1 MFLVLPAFLPVFFK
15 IGFVSLSALQHWNC
29 PRGYRLGNENS
40 TCIDID
46 ECLENGLGTCGQT
59 CVNVPGSYFCSCSP
73 GYTLDNDKWACY
85 VDDPAPFLIFS
96 HGNAIFRVDREGT
109 NHERLVA
116 NAGVSVLIDFHYK
129 EEKMY
134 WVDSEKGLLQRVYL
148 NGTKQERLRYVENGV
163 SGFAINWINQDILWA
178 NHRKATIEA
187 TDMNGNNSRV
197 LLKDIGHPT
206 SIAVD
211 PGKRFLFW
219 SSDGAFSSVHRAIL
233 DGTDMR
239 SVLRTTEKIK
249 TISLDF
255 IDMRLFWIQYDSEKD
270 VSRIG
275 SCDYNGGSIHLP
287 KHSARHR
294 LFGISLFTE
303 YFYYSEPKSGTIQR
317 ANKFTGK
324 VIVAIS
330 LKPTFLP
337 PAEVK
342 VVHPFKQPGA
352 RTDARDFEYRSCHLN
367 KENCKRSIC
376 RDDSKT
382 HRCKCSDGFV
392 LSRSR
397 QYCED
402 VNECAFWNHGC
413 TLGCVNIPGS
423 YYCTCPRGF
432 ILLPDRKTCHEL
444 ISCENNHTECSHGC
458 LETSR
463 GPVCFCPEGSVLRVD
478 GKTCSGCTSLDN
490 GGCSQICTSLSPSSW
505 ECGCFPGYKLQGD
518 KRHCTAIGPR
528 PFLLFANGQDIRR
541 ISFDG
546 TDYTSLLDWQMG
558 IVLALDYDPVESK
571 IYFAHTAL
579 KWIERADLD
588 GSNREK
594 IICEAIDIPE
604 GLAVDWINRK
614 LYWTDRGKSYI
625 GRSELNGVRR
635 EMIIKEDIFQP
646 RGIAV
651 HPLAKRL
658 FWTDLGVNPRIESAS
673 LQGIDRLIIASTD
686 LVWPS
691 GITVDCLADK
701 LYWCDAKQSVI
712 ETASLDGSKRRILT
726 QYDVGHPFDVAV
738 FEDHIWFSDWAK
750 PSLTRVD
757 KKTGQ
762 NRVRLRG
769 SMLRPSSV
777 VVVHPLAKPGA
788 DPCLHENGGCD
799 QICEDRFGVAHCSCH
814 KGFMKTQN
822 GKTCQALNIPET
834 AAGGISVQKKAA
846 PQNKTATLET
856 VYQSPLNSRTYG
868 DTNNGEELQTQH
880 LLMAEIMVFDRD
892 DCAVLECNVN
902 AQCVPLEDGAMCQ
915 CLKGFIR
922 EGKSCYDIDECALN
936 MDRCNRYLSDCI
948 NTEGGYVCKCLEGY
962 SGDGLH
968 CYDID
973 ECKLGTHTCAE
984 NTVCTNTEG
993 NYTCTCINGLSGTE
1007 VSCAESAMPSTTS
1020 SSDDNISSEQDGFMG
1035 CPSSYESYCLHG
1047 GVCIYVSILQDYACT
1062 CVTGYVGERCQFSDL
1077 EWWEHQHVEQIK
1089 KRNIT
1094 IAVCIVVLILLL
1106 LLGSLAAYCYRSQNF
1121 YKKNPYAEAI
1131 RNASSSADSENV
1143 TPTSNKPR
1151 FIVVMARNGH
1161 RERRAVD
1168 LRDCET
1174 SDRGHSCSS
1183 ESAYAQ
1189 PQPAT
1194 NNKAAQMVAEEERQQ
1209 GCRQHFLNGRKP
1221 QLGEAERSP
1230 HQLQRSSSP
1239 IAMLESDLHSPAP
1252 SSLLMQPD

>member
-1 MFLVLPAFLPVFFK
+1 MFLVLTVFLPVVFK
-15 IGFVSLSALQHWNC
+15 IGFVSLSVLQHWNC
-29 PRGYRLGNENS
+29 PKGYRLGNENS

-46 ECLENGLGTCGQT
+46 ECLEGGLGTCGQS
-59 CVNVPGSYFCSCSP
+59 CINVPGSYLCSCLP
-73 GYTLDNDKWACY
+73 GYTLDNDRWSCY
-85 VDDPAPFLIFS
+85 ADDPAPFLIFS
-96 HGNAIFRVDREGT
+96 HGNAIFRIDREGT

-116 NAGVSVLIDFHYK
+116 NAGLSVLIDFYYK
-129 EEKMY
+129 DEKMY

-148 NGTKQERLRYVENGV
+148 NGTKQERLCYIEKGV
-163 SGFAINWINQDILWA
+163 SGFAIDWINQDIIWA
-178 NHRKATIEA
+178 NHQKATIEA

-211 PGKRFLFW
+211 PVKRSIFW
-219 SSDGAFSSVHRAIL
+219 SSDSALSSIHRATV

-255 IDMRLFWIQYDSEKD
+255 TDTRLFWIQYDSEED

-287 KHSARHR
+287 IHSARHH
-294 LFGISLFTE
+294 LFGMSLFAE
-303 YFYYSEPKSGTIQR
+303 HLYYSELKTGIIWR

-324 VIVAIS
+324 VIVTIS
-330 LKPTFLP
+330 LKPFLP
-337 PAEVK
+337 PTEIK
-342 VVHPFKQPGA
+342 VVHPFKQPGT
-352 RTDARDFEYRSCHLN
+352 RTDVQDFEHRSCHLN
-367 KENCKRSIC
+367 NGNCKRSIC
-376 RDDSKT
+376 KADSKT
-382 HRCKCSDGFV
+382 HLCKCSNGFV
-392 LSRSR
+392 LSRNR

-444 ISCENNHTECSHGC
+444 ISCANNHTECSHGC
-458 LETSR
+458 LETSK
-463 GPVCFCPEGSVLRVD
+463 GPICFCPGGSVLQVD

-505 ECGCFPGYKLQGD
+505 ECDCFPGYKLQGD
-518 KRHCTAIGPR
+518 KRRCTAIGPR
-528 PFLLFANGQDIRR
+528 PFLLFATGQDIRR

-571 IYFAHTAL
+571 IYFAHTVL
-579 KWIERADLD
+579 KWIERANLD

-594 IICEAIDIPE
+594 IIYEAIDIPE

-625 GRSELNGVRR
+625 GRSELNGIHR
-635 EMIIKEDIFQP
+635 EMIIKEDVLQP

-673 LQGIDRLIIASTD
+673 LQGNDRRVIASMD

-712 ETASLDGSKRRILT
+712 ETANLDGSNRQILA
-726 QYDVGHPFDVAV
+726 QNDVGHPFDVAV

-750 PSLTRVD
+750 PSLMRVD

-777 VVVHPLAKPGA
+777 VVVHPLAKPG
-788 DPCLHENGGCD
+788 
-799 QICEDRFGVAHCSCH
+799 GV
-814 KGFMKTQN
+814 
-822 GKTCQALNIPET
+822 
-834 AAGGISVQKKAA
+834 SVHKKAA
-846 PQNKTATLET
+846 SQNKTATLET
-856 VYQSPLNSRTYG
+856 FHQSPLNSGAYR
-868 DTNNGEELQTQH
+868 DTSNEEELQNKQ
-880 LLMAEIMVFDRD
+880 LLMAEIMLSDQD
-892 DCAVLECNVN
+892 DCAVLECNRN
-902 AQCVPLEDGAMCQ
+902 SQCIPLEGGATCQ
-915 CLKGFIR
+915 CLKGFTR
-922 EGKSCYDIDECALN
+922 KGKSCYDVDECTLN
-936 MDRCNRYLSDCI
+936 MDGCNRRLSDCI
-948 NTEGGYVCKCLEGY
+948 NTEGGYVCKCREGY
-962 SGDGLH
+962 TGDGLR

-973 ECKLGTHTCAE
+973 ECQLGMHTCRDD
-984 NTVCTNTEG
+984 TVCTNTEG
-993 NYTCTCINGLSGTE
+993 NYTCTCLSGPSGARANCT
-1007 VSCAESAMPSTTS
+1007 ESALQSTTS
-1020 SSDDNISSEQDGFMG
+1020 TNGDNISIEQDGFMG
-1035 CPSSYESYCLHG
+1035 CPSSHDSYCLHG

-1077 EWWEHQHVEQIK
+1077 EWWDQQHVEQIK
-1089 KRNIT
+1089 KRNIA
-1094 IAVCIVVLILLL
+1094 IAVCIAVLFLLL
-1106 LLGSLAAYCYRSQNF
+1106 LLGSLAAYCCRSQNF

-1131 RNASSSADSENV
+1131 RNASSSSSADSENV

-1151 FIVVMARNGH
+1151 FLVVMAHNSH
-1161 RERRAVD
+1161 REGRDVE
-1168 LRDCET
+1168 LMDCEAADD
-1174 SDRGHSCSS
+1174 DRSCPS
-1183 ESAYAQ
+1183 E
-1189 PQPAT
+1189 PA
-1194 NNKAAQMVAEEERQQ
+1194 NNKATQMLAEEGSEP
-1209 GCRQHFLNGRKP
+1209 GCQLHLLNGRKP
-1221 QLGEAERSP
+1221 PVGEAEKSP
-1230 HQLQRSSSP
+1230 HELQWSITHNP
-1239 IAMLESDLHSPAP
+1239 MLEGDLRS
-1252 SSLLMQPD
+1252 